1 MSRIIFLLTVFLLTK
16 VSTVAQ
22 DKGET
27 DMTAGTPSSKYEAG
41 MQKAFA
47 LWEEGKHWEAANVFE
62 RIAGAETG
70 NWIPYYYVI
79 HINTVYSF
87 DEKNEEKLSLQL
99 EKARD
104 FLDKA
109 KMISPDNPE
118 LLVLDALINTVWVSY
133 DGQKYGMTL
142 STKNTELY
150 KKALQLAPDN
160 PRVVLSKAEWDMG
173 GARFFG
179 QDPNEFCK
187 DVEKALELF
196 VTFKSDIPFY
206 PKWGKDRAVQVL
218 ENCKNRD

>member
-16 VSTVAQ
+16 ASTAAQ
-22 DKGET
+22 DKAEAE
-27 DMTAGTPSSKYEAG
+27 MPSSRYETG

-47 LWEEGKHWEAANVFE
+47 LWEEGKHWEAANAFE
-62 RIAGAETG
+62 RIAGAETE
-70 NWIPYYYVI
+70 NWIPYYYVV

-87 DEKNEEKLSLQL
+87 GEKNEEKLSLQL
-99 EKARD
+99 EKAGD

-118 LLVLDALINTVWVSY
+118 LLVLEALINTVWVSY
-133 DGQKYGMTL
+133 DGQKYGMAL
-142 STKNTELY
+142 SAKNTQLY

-187 DVEKALELF
+187 DVEKASELF
-196 VTFKSDIPFY
+196 GTFKSDIPFY
-206 PKWGKDRAVQVL
+206 PKWGKDRAEQIL